1 MKILLL
7 NLLTIISTFAGAA
20 QLSFSP
26 ESIDIVGKPSDD
38 IIIVPSALTN
48 SGTEDVVF
56 YWKVE
61 KDAAFPSEWQTQI
74 CDFRLCYGEDV
85 DFSSPE
91 LPNTI
96 KAGETMD
103 MKVYLLP
110 NGTEGESSLDLT
122 LYSDT
127 EFKDELITLKTASM
141 SISNTTSIF
150 SQEEKEL
157 IVYPNPTSDYFQVG
171 NDTKVKKIVVY
182 NIVGKEIKRF
192 NHIPGRQHSVES
204 LRNGL
209 YLIRLFD
216 GNGEIIKALRLSKR

>member
-7 NLLTIISTFAGAA
+7 NFFTIISTIAGAA
-20 QLSFSP
+20 QLSFNP
-26 ESIDIVGKPSDD
+26 EAIDIIGKPSEDL
-38 IIIVPSALTN
+38 IIVPSALTN
-48 SGTEDVVF
+48 NGNENVVF
-56 YWKVE
+56 YWKLE
-61 KDAAFPSEWQTQI
+61 RDAAFPSSWQTQI
-74 CDFRLCYGEDV
+74 CDFRLCYGEDIN
-85 DFSSPE
+85 SSNPE

-110 NGTEGESSLDLT
+110 HGTEGESSLELT

-127 EFKDELITLKTASM
+127 EFTEELITLKTASM

-150 SQEEKEL
+150 DQEEKEL

-171 NDTKVKKIVVY
+171 NDSRVKKIIVY

-192 NHIPGRQHSVES
+192 NHVAGKQHNVES
-204 LRNGL
+204 LRKGL
-209 YLIRLFD
+209 YLVRLFD
-216 GNGEIIKALRLSKR
+216 GKGEILKALRLSKR